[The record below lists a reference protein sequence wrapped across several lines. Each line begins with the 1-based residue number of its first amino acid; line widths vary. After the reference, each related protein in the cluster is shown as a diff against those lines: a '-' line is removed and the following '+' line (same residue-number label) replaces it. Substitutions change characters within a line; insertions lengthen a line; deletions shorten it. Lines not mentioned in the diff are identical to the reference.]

1 MTLAPVDLAHVAGA
15 LTDRA
20 YLLTIARWRRSRP
33 RREVGS
39 WMEAAILA
47 ALDRAEQEHAT
58 LRCATCEA
66 FTRHGH
72 EADVRDEPARQL
84 VRLWR
89 CGACGS
95 VRQCGAVELEA
106 AA

>member
-1 MTLAPVDLAHVAGA
+1 MTIDFAHEPGI

-20 YLLTIARWRRSRP
+20 YLLAIARWRRSRP
-33 RREVGS
+33 RREVGA

-47 ALDRAEQEHAT
+47 ALDRAELEHAT
-58 LRCATCEA
+58 LRCSTCET

-72 EADVRDEPARQL
+72 EADVRDELARQL

-89 CGACGS
+89 CSAYGS

-106 AA
+106 A